1 MDYISVI
8 QCKSFLKCEAMVSR
22 QQFGLFDG
30 TAAEPHE
37 HMISCKKHWM
47 HSDALNTLSYVLF
60 ICRDIK
66 FYLIRN
72 ISGWYDFA

>member
-22 QQFGLFDG
+22 QKFGLFDG

-37 HMISCKKHWM
+37 HMISCEK
-47 HSDALNTLSYVLF
+47 TL
-60 ICRDIK
+60 DP
-66 FYLIRN
+66 
-72 ISGWYDFA
+72 